1 MNGLSKIEQRLREES
16 KAALDALSAQT
27 EETLR
32 EIRREYEDRAERER
46 QEAEKK
52 QTAAAEER
60 LERLRSAARM
70 ETEKMLLAAKQEI
83 MEEAFGMALKKLCTL
98 PQEQYAAFLKKLLR
112 EAVSTGRETV
122 IFNHK
127 DKSELGARLVG
138 EVNAELGAHLTLS
151 EKDGAMQAGFLLS
164 DGECE
169 INCDF
174 AVLLS
179 SRREELERET
189 ASRLFPS

>member
-32 EIRREYEDRAERER
+32 EIHREYEDRAERER

-70 ETEKMLLAAKQEI
+70 ETEKMSLAAKQEI

-98 PQEQYAAFLKKLLR
+98 PQEQYAAFLKKLLHA
-112 EAVSTGRETV
+112 AVSTGRETV

-127 DKSELGARLVG
+127 DSMV
-138 EVNAELGAHLTLS
+138 TLPLPIPPS
-151 EKDGAMQAGFLLS
+151 TQVFSKVVYLYIES
-164 DGECE
+164 
-169 INCDF
+169 
-174 AVLLS
+174 VLLGWVTS
-179 SRREELERET
+179 TPLLICYGATRHYIPYYYIFS
-189 ASRLFPS
+189 